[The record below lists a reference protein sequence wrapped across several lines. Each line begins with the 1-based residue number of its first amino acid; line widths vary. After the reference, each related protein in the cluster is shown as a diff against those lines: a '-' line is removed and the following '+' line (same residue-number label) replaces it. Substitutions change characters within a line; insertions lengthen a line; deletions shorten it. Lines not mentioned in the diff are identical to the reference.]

1 MYILCIIVRYS
12 SKSQVFRTF
21 LIMRLIVLY
30 NFERYYLVK
39 KAHHDLNLV
48 FDPNEAQRA
57 QYGGAQLGAP
67 GVWRILATD

>member
-57 QYGGAQLGAP
+57 
-67 GVWRILATD
+67 